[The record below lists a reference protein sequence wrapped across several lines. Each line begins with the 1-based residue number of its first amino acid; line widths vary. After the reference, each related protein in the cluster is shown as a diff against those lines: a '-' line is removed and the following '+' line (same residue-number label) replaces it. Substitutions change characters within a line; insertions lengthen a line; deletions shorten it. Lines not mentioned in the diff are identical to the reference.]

1 MNRLQGASMA
11 AAAQRRAERQV
22 ERGRTRA
29 WLFDWRPGEV
39 LRDDA
44 GALYEIVEV
53 PLADRHDLVVT
64 LQKMVVDGTG
74 RPLHGLREGKPF
86 FAVAGRDG
94 VRLGQGR
101 WARRV
106 AAETA
111 W

>member
-1 MNRLQGASMA
+1 MA
-11 AAAQRRAERQV
+11 AAAQRRTERLAER
-22 ERGRTRA
+22 GLTRA
-29 WLFDWRPGEV
+29 WLFDYRPGEV

-53 PLADRHDLVVT
+53 PLDDRHDLVVT
-64 LQKMVVDGTG
+64 IQKMVVDGTG

-106 AAETA
+106 AAGTA